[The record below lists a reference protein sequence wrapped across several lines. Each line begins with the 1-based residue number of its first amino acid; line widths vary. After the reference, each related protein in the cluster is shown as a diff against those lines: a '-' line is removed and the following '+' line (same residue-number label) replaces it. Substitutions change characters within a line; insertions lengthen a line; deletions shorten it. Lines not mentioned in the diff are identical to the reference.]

1 MIGRQFGTLPSKP
14 PNWTMTE
21 ASLFFFAVILI
32 EQGNQVIYV
41 GQSVWLTSR
50 SPIDLLLQEGL
61 LFLGRMLCHRM

>member
-21 ASLFFFAVILI
+21 ASLFFFAILI
-32 EQGNQVIYV
+32 EQGNRVIYV

-50 SPIDLLLQEGL
+50 SPIDLLLQESL